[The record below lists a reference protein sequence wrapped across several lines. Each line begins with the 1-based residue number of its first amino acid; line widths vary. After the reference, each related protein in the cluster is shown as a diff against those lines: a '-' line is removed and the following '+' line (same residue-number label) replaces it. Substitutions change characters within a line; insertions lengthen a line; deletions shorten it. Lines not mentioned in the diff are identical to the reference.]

1 MFGLP
6 VSTQT
11 RRIIPKDRLKLAA
24 LAGEIE
30 RVSIMGEMTEETV
43 NLPAGEVIKAF
54 YIVHI
59 ALRVW
64 GHADRI
70 ILRVAKAIPQRLVF
84 VLEGEDSPRY
94 AAVFGGRLYQTNQ
107 EPNAR
112 LARDIGAVYEDIVAQ
127 IAGVQPT
134 GTLDDVLERK
144 ALREGLCTKIA
155 MLEKKALSERQPRR
169 KWELSEQIERY
180 KSILGDNKCE

>member
-43 NLPAGEVIKAF
+43 NLPAGEVIRAF

-70 ILRVAKAIPQRLVF
+70 IMRVAKAIPQRLVF
-84 VLEGEDSPRY
+84 VVEGEDGPRY

-107 EPNAR
+107 EPNAH
-112 LARDIGAVYEDIVAQ
+112 LVRDIGAVYEDIVAQ
-127 IAGVQPT
+127 IAGVQPS
-134 GTLDDVLERK
+134 GTLEATLERR
-144 ALREGLCTKIA
+144 ALREGLKKKIA
-155 MLEKKALSERQPRR
+155 VLEKKALSESQPRR
-169 KWELSEQIERY
+169 KWELAEET
-180 KSILGDNKCE
+180 KMLKNILSNT

>member
-1 MFGLP
+1 MFSLP

-84 VLEGEDSPRY
+84 VLEGENGPLF

-112 LARDIGAVYEDIVAQ
+112 LARDIGAVYEDIIAQ

-134 GTLDDVLERK
+134 DTLNSTLEKK
-144 ALREGLCTKIA
+144 ALQEELEKKIEA
-155 MLEKKALSERQPRR
+155 LEKKALSERQPRR
-169 KWELSEQIERY
+169 KWELVE
-180 KSILGDNKCE
+180 KSKMLKNILSDISC